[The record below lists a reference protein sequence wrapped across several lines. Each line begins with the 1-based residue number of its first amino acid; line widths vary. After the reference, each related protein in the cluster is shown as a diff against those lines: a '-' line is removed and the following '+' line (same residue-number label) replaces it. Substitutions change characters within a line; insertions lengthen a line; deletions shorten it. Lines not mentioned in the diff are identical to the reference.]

1 MEDWKNRH
9 PHAFINIMSQ
19 ELLRSLEG
27 NDLTQSKNIGNEIQ
41 ALNTVAEENYKKLK
55 KELDDANVRIAKL
68 ETEKKDLNQEIEVSE
83 NSVKLQNNFDKAGIK
98 LVEKDTKIQ
107 TLETQIEEIKHDR
120 DQSVQN
126 FQASERKLTFAKKNI
141 ENMTEELKLKNAGL
155 GEKGSK
161 TLLGSKT
168 PLKFQAPFFLLF

>member
-1 MEDWKNRH
+1 MKDWKKRH
-9 PHAFINIMSQ
+9 PHALINIISQ
-19 ELLRSLEG
+19 ELLRSLEE
-27 NDLTQSKNIGNEIQ
+27 NDFTQSKDIGYEIQ

-55 KELDDANVRIAKL
+55 KELEFAKL
-68 ETEKKDLNQEIEVSE
+68 ETEKKDHNQEIEVSE

-141 ENMTEELKLKNAGL
+141 ENMTEELKLKNVSVTIL
-155 GEKGSK
+155 Q
-161 TLLGSKT
+161 T
-168 PLKFQAPFFLLF
+168 F